1 MESEKAIFLD
11 FRVEKTLTC
20 KMESRNR
27 KWCKQRELEK
37 KRENVKALSIVT
49 GTRCGTVSNEIELHL
64 KSFGIKQEN
73 LDQIQSTLPY

>member
-1 MESEKAIFLD
+1 MESEKAISLD

-27 KWCKQRELEK
+27 KWCKQRELEE

-49 GTRCGTVSNEIELHL
+49 GARIGTVSNGIALHS
-64 KSFGIKQEN
+64 KSFGIKHKK
-73 LDQIQSTLPY
+73 I

>member
-1 MESEKAIFLD
+1 
-11 FRVEKTLTC
+11 
-20 KMESRNR
+20 MESRNR